1 MAIDLEDDITSDE
14 QATEL
19 WRVAES
25 GDVRGLEHALVEGVD
40 VNATTAEGVTA
51 LMRAASHGHSE
62 MVEAL
67 VGRGAD
73 VNLARA
79 DGFNALTLAAF
90 FGHGDV
96 VQILVEHG
104 ADPAMATRWGTSA
117 DMWASARSFPEVAE
131 YLGRAR
137 VKTNDEDASAI
148 EMQGEAHDGQEYSPL
163 QAQHSADDVEY
174 PEATRYQPQY

>member
-1 MAIDLEDDITSDE
+1 MAIDFENDSTSNVH
-14 QATEL
+14 ANEL
-19 WRVAES
+19 WRIAES
-25 GDVRGLEHALVEGVD
+25 GDVRGLKKTLVESVD
-40 VNATTAEGVTA
+40 VNATNAEGVTA
-51 LMRAASHGHSE
+51 LMRAAAHGHSE

-73 VNLARA
+73 VNLVRS

-131 YLGRAR
+131 YLGQAR
-137 VKTNDEDASAI
+137 GNTNAQDASAI
-148 EMQGEAHDGQEYSPL
+148 
-163 QAQHSADDVEY
+163 QAES
-174 PEATRYQPQY
+174 